1 MPVIP
6 APVVSKPGTFTT
18 EAELKTDE
26 LMDLGDSLGEV
37 LKAAVPNTLKL
48 TVRIELAGEPKA
60 SEARLKAINAILA
73 KVKKGLE
80 LK

>member
-1 MPVIP
+1 MSRPTKVLAI
-6 APVVSKPGTFTT
+6 SG
-18 EAELKTDE
+18 
-26 LMDLGDSLGEV
+26 SLRARSSNSEV

-48 TVRIELAGEPKA
+48 NVRIELDGEPKP
-60 SEARLKAINAILA
+60 SEAKLKAINAILA

>member
-1 MPVIP
+1 
-6 APVVSKPGTFTT
+6 VVTKPGTFT
-18 EAELKTDE
+18 AEGEVQSQE
-26 LMDLGDSLGEV
+26 LMDLADSLGEV

-48 TVRIELAGEPKA
+48 NVRIELGGEPKA
-60 SEARLKAINAILA
+60 NEAKVKAINAILA

>member
-1 MPVIP
+1 MVTT
-6 APVVSKPGTFTT
+6 PGTFT
-18 EAELKTDE
+18 AELELQSQE
-26 LMDLGDSLGEV
+26 LMDLADSLGEV

-48 TVRIELAGEPKA
+48 NVRIELDGEPKP
-60 SEARLKAINAILA
+60 SEAKLKAINAILA